1 MFFLI
6 NIFKLVYSKHEEIK
20 ILFEKKLL
28 LIKKKKKS
36 IILHYYII
44 LH

>member
-20 ILFEKKLL
+20 ILFEKK
-28 LIKKKKKS
+28 IAS
-36 IILHYYII
+36 CIIYYIA
-44 LH
+44 LLYYTALNH